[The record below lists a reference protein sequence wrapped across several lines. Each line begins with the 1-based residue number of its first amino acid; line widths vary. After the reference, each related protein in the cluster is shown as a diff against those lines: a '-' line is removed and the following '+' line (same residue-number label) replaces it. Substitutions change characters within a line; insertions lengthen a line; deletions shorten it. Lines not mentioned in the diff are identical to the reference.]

1 MLENESNP
9 TISKSTGLPR
19 KRFYRA
25 RAHSNPLSDSHF
37 PVPISPCHVDY
48 SFHYPQLFSSDQV
61 DSNKKIQFAD
71 VGCGFGGLLISL
83 STLFPETLMIG
94 MELRDKVTE
103 YVKERISALRATNPG
118 QYQNISVVRTNS
130 MKYIPNYFG
139 KGQLSKMFFLFP
151 DPHFKEKN
159 HRRRVISLHLLD
171 EYAYV
176 LEIGGI
182 IYTITDVEELDPVI
196 KLLSTATE
204 EGQKVAR
211 NGGQTFQ
218 ARRLSL
224 TDFAASS
231 DKDNGHSSLRSEM
244 KKVLGKLAS
253 LTLGEISLAW
263 NVSDYLDKLKSTL
276 SAVEA
281 VLLDAQ
287 EQQGKNHELTIRL
300 SKFKDAL
307 FDADDIKSDRDKIIE
322 YSSHHGELE
331 NLVVVP
337 IVGIG
342 GLGKTTLAKMVG
354 QGNHQFCYW
363 EKLCDWT
370 TDQWQARSRRSLGGR
385 KLLLVLDG
393 ARNETLV
400 KWLN

>member
-1 MLENESNP
+1 
-9 TISKSTGLPR
+9 
-19 KRFYRA
+19 
-25 RAHSNPLSDSHF
+25 
-37 PVPISPCHVDY
+37 
-48 SFHYPQLFSSDQV
+48 
-61 DSNKKIQFAD
+61 
-71 VGCGFGGLLISL
+71 
-83 STLFPETLMIG
+83 MIG

-159 HRRRVISLHLLD
+159 HRRRVISPHLLD

-182 IYTITDVEELDPVI
+182 IYTITDVEELE
-196 KLLSTATE
+196 S
-204 EGQKVAR
+204 
-211 NGGQTFQ
+211 
-218 ARRLSL
+218 
-224 TDFAASS
+224 
-231 DKDNGHSSLRSEM
+231 
-244 KKVLGKLAS
+244 VLGKLAS

-276 SAVEA
+276 STVEA

-337 IVGIG
+337 MVGIG

-363 EKLCDWT
+363 ENYVIG
-370 TDQWQARSRRSLGGR
+370 QWINCRHVRRSLGGQDKQYPNLVDTGNEIVR
-385 KLLLVLDG
+385 KCRGVPPAVG
-393 ARNETLV
+393 TLGS
-400 KWLN
+400 